1 MFFLSLLR
9 IIKFSLQDISR
20 NMWLSIVTIIILIL
34 ALFSIN
40 MLVVVKVVSDSAVDA
55 VKDKVDVSLY
65 LDADA
70 SEKEIE
76 SLRSKI
82 SNLSLVEKVDYVSK
96 NEALRY
102 FRNANQNNP
111 EVSEALRELGSNP
124 LTPSL
129 TIKPKQVSSFD
140 ELTHE
145 LNKIDSDIIASRNF
159 TDHEQIL
166 QKINQVTERVSNAGL
181 IVSIIFILI
190 TLLVVYNSIRVAI
203 YTHEQEI
210 SIMRLV
216 GASNFFIYM
225 PFLFSSVIYTFI
237 GVMAVVG
244 LFYPFLSILQP
255 YLDTFFTNYDM
266 NIIAFFN
273 AHFFYIFG
281 LQFAGIALINIIASL
296 MAVRKYSDI

>member
-1 MFFLSLLR
+1 
-9 IIKFSLQDISR
+9 
-20 NMWLSIVTIIILIL
+20 
-34 ALFSIN
+34 